1 MVPVDTSPAQLC
13 RRLSRHLSSV
23 CQVPVTTVDHG
34 SRQILLTENCGN
46 NFFCEKCPNRCRLL
60 STMLYGCNEARRW
73 NGRYVYYCPIGLV
86 YSAVNV
92 PETEYT
98 VLIGPVI
105 MGELPDTLLDLP
117 DSISREDISTLHIC
131 SAQMLS
137 HMTSLLEM
145 AVFGLRYR
153 PDAAAYDSNTLP
165 QSGDTPRRESS
176 YISSPPMEKLA
187 GQLADAVDS
196 HDKPKAREI
205 INQLLRYVYAPHPD
219 QLPLI
224 RSRAVQLLYML
235 CDISSRREGTEA
247 LCDACRKIYI
257 PTLEKAASMEAVD
270 ETLNQALHSFI
281 GYSFDFVQVD
291 HSNTVYRVMEY
302 IKSNFSRKIT
312 LEQVAAC
319 ACLSSS
325 HISGLFK
332 KETGIT
338 ISAYITHVRIEKS
351 KLLLRRPELT
361 IAEVASMCGFEEQ
374 SYFTR
379 VFKSQTGISPRKY
392 RENPALSP
400 TIQTKE

>member
-1 MVPVDTSPAQLC
+1 MDTSPAQLC
-13 RRLSRHLSSV
+13 RQLSRHFSSV

-34 SRQILLTENCGN
+34 SRQILFTENRGN
-46 NFFCEKCPNRCRLL
+46 NFFCGGCPNRCRLL
-60 STMLYGCNEARRW
+60 PTMLYGCSEARRW

-86 YSAVNV
+86 FSAVNV

-98 VLIGPVI
+98 ILIGPVV

-117 DSISREDISTLHIC
+117 DTVSREEISSLHIC

-153 PDAAAYDSNTLP
+153 PDAAAYDSNTLAA
-165 QSGDTPRRESS
+165 PRQDRG
-176 YISSPPMEKLA
+176 YIGFPRMEKLA
-187 GQLADAVDS
+187 GELLEAVDHS
-196 HDKPKAREI
+196 DKAKAREV
-205 INQLLRYVYAPHPD
+205 INQLLRYVYDAHPD

-224 RSRAVQLLYML
+224 RSRAVQLLYLL
-235 CDISSRREGTEA
+235 CDISSRREATEA

-257 PTLEKAASMEAVD
+257 PTLERSASLEALD

-281 GYSFDFVQVD
+281 GYSFDFIQVD
-291 HSNTVYRVMEY
+291 HSNTIYRVMEY

-325 HISGLFK
+325 HISGIFK

-351 KLLLRRPELT
+351 KLLLRQPELT
-361 IAEVASMCGFEEQ
+361 ISEIASMCGFEDQ

-379 VFKSQTGISPRKY
+379 VFKNHTGISPRKF
-392 RENPALSP
+392 RENPAQSGSS
-400 TIQTKE
+400 QTKE

>member
-1 MVPVDTSPAQLC
+1 MDASPAQLC
-13 RRLSRHLSSV
+13 LQLSKHLSAL
-23 CQVPVTTVDHG
+23 CQVPVTAVDHG
-34 SRQILLTENCGN
+34 SRQILFTENRGN
-46 NFFCEKCPNRCRLL
+46 NFFCDRCPNRCRLL
-60 STMLYGCNEARRW
+60 PTMLYGCSEARRW

-98 VLIGPVI
+98 VLIGPVV

-117 DSISREDISTLHIC
+117 ESVSREDISTLHIC

-165 QSGDTPRRESS
+165 QSAASS
-176 YISSPPMEKLA
+176 RQNSGYTGFPLMEKLA
-187 GQLADAVDS
+187 GDLMDAVAQGN
-196 HDKPKAREI
+196 KPRAREI

-235 CDISSRREGTEA
+235 CDISSRREGAQA
-247 LCDACRKIYI
+247 LCDACRKLYI
-257 PTLEKAASMEAVD
+257 PTLERAGSMESVD

-291 HSNTVYRVMEY
+291 HSNTIYRVMEY
-302 IKSNFSRKIT
+302 IKSNYSRKIT
-312 LEQVAAC
+312 LEQIAAC

-338 ISAYITHVRIEKS
+338 VSAYITHVRIEKS
-351 KLLLRRPELT
+351 KLLLWRPELT
-361 IAEVASMCGFEEQ
+361 IAEIAAMCGFEDQ

-379 VFKSQTGISPRKY
+379 VFKTQTGLSPRKY
-392 RENPALSP
+392 RENM
-400 TIQTKE
+400 T

>member
-1 MVPVDTSPAQLC
+1 MDTSPAQLC

-73 NGRYVYYCPIGLV
+73 TGRNVYYCPIGLV

-117 DSISREDISTLHIC
+117 DSVSREDISTLHIC

-137 HMTSLLEM
+137 HISSLLEM

-153 PDAAAYDSNTLP
+153 PDAAAYDSNTLAVP
-165 QSGDTPRRESS
+165 RQSRAYTGFPR
-176 YISSPPMEKLA
+176 MEKLA
-187 GQLADAVDS
+187 EELIEAVDHS
-196 HDKPKAREI
+196 DKPKAREI
-205 INQLLRYVYAPHPD
+205 INRLLRYVYDAHPD
-219 QLPLI
+219 QFPLI

-235 CDISSRREGTEA
+235 CDISSRREATEA
-247 LCDACRKIYI
+247 LCDACRKLYI
-257 PTLEKAASMEAVD
+257 PNLERAVSLEALD

-281 GYSFDFVQVD
+281 GYSFDFIQVV

-312 LEQVAAC
+312 LEQIAAC

-338 ISAYITHVRIEKS
+338 ISAYITHVRVEKS
-351 KLLLRRPELT
+351 KLLLRQPEFT
-361 IAEVASMCGFEEQ
+361 ISEIASMCGFEDQ
-374 SYFTR
+374 SYFAR
-379 VFKSQTGISPRKY
+379 VFKSQAGISPRKY
-392 RENPALSP
+392 RENPV
-400 TIQTKE
+400 

>member
-1 MVPVDTSPAQLC
+1 
-13 RRLSRHLSSV
+13 
-23 CQVPVTTVDHG
+23 
-34 SRQILLTENCGN
+34 
-46 NFFCEKCPNRCRLL
+46 
-60 STMLYGCNEARRW
+60 MLYGCSEARRW

-98 VLIGPVI
+98 VLIGPVV

-117 DSISREDISTLHIC
+117 ESVSREDISTLHIC

-165 QSGDTPRRESS
+165 QSAASS
-176 YISSPPMEKLA
+176 RQNSGYTGFPLMEKLA
-187 GQLADAVDS
+187 GDLMDAVAQGN
-196 HDKPKAREI
+196 KPRAREI

-235 CDISSRREGTEA
+235 CDISSRREGAQA
-247 LCDACRKIYI
+247 LCDACRKLYI
-257 PTLEKAASMEAVD
+257 PTLERAGSMESVD

-291 HSNTVYRVMEY
+291 HSNTIYRVMEY
-302 IKSNFSRKIT
+302 IKSNYSRKIT
-312 LEQVAAC
+312 LEQIAAC

-338 ISAYITHVRIEKS
+338 VSAYITHVRIEKS

-361 IAEVASMCGFEEQ
+361 IAEIAAMCGFEDQ

-379 VFKSQTGISPRKY
+379 VFKTQTGLSPRKY
-392 RENPALSP
+392 RENM
-400 TIQTKE
+400 T